1 MTTQVF
7 VGASSTA
14 DPEKA
19 AAESVA
25 AALRGSARSER
36 VALPPGSASPSGS
49 ARPAFALVLSTDQY
63 DADAL
68 AAAVTRELPGVPW
81 AGCCTAGVFAGS
93 RLLRQGLVVG
103 LVASDAVRVGV
114 GVAHPV
120 SKDGRRA
127 GVLAASRALEGFPSS
142 PAPGWSRALI
152 VLPDALTG
160 NAADVVRGAV
170 EVGGT
175 GVVWAG
181 GGAGDNLRFVRTA
194 QFAGGRAYSDS
205 VVVVALDSPA
215 RMATGIRHGFR
226 PYGPPTMVTR
236 AEGTVVAELE
246 YEGAFSVYQRTARA
260 RGDQVNLDGFAT
272 FAMTHP
278 LGIPQAD
285 GEHVIRDPLR
295 VVTPGGLYCVGEVP
309 DGCLIRV
316 MEGDPIGLVG
326 AAREAATT
334 ARDAVAGPIAGA
346 FVFDCISRCMMLGDT
361 VRDELTTF
369 ENELGQSVPV
379 MGCLTFGEV
388 GALGRGVPQFH
399 NKTAVVLALGA

>member
-1 MTTQVF
+1 MATQIF
-7 VGASSTA
+7 VGASSA
-14 DPEKA
+14 PDPKKA
-19 AAESVA
+19 ASESVA
-25 AALRGSARSER
+25 AALRESARSER
-36 VALPPGSASPSGS
+36 A

-68 AAAVTRELPGVPW
+68 AAAVTSELPGVPW

-93 RLLRQGLVVG
+93 RLLPQGLVVG
-103 LVASDAVRVGV
+103 LVVSEAVRVGV
-114 GVAHPV
+114 GVAQAV
-120 SKDGRRA
+120 SQGGRRA
-127 GVLAASRALEGFPSS
+127 GVLATSRALEGFP
-142 PAPGWSRALI
+142 PAIPPGWSRALL

-236 AEGTVVAELE
+236 AEGTTVVELE
-246 YEGAFSVYQRTARA
+246 YEGAFSVYQRTARV
-260 RGDQVNLDGFAT
+260 RGEQVNLDGFAA

-295 VVTPGGLYCVGEVP
+295 VVAPGGLYCVGEVP

-316 MEGDPIGLVG
+316 MEGDPGGLVA
-326 AAREAATT
+326 AAREAAIT
-334 ARDAVAGPIAGA
+334 AREAVAGPIAGA

-369 ENELGQSVPV
+369 ESELGERVPV

-399 NKTAVVLALGA
+399 NKTAVVFALGA

>member
-1 MTTQVF
+1 MTTRIL
-7 VGASSTA
+7 VGASSLPDA
-14 DPEKA
+14 QKA
-19 AAESVA
+19 AQEAVTTA
-25 AALRGSARSER
+25 MRSSE
-36 VALPPGSASPSGS
+36 
-49 ARPAFALVLSTDQY
+49 RPAFALVLSTDQY

-68 AAAVTRELPGVPW
+68 AKALTRELAGVQW

-103 LVASDAVRVGV
+103 VVDSPSVRVGV
-114 GVAHPV
+114 GVAQPV
-120 SKDGRRA
+120 SRDARRA
-127 GVLAASRALEGFPSS
+127 GVLAAARALEAFPPSVPS
-142 PAPGWSRALI
+142 GWSRALL
-152 VLPDALTG
+152 VFPDALTG

-194 QFAGGRAYSDS
+194 QFSGGCAYSDS
-205 VVVVALDSPA
+205 AVVVAIDSPA

-236 AEGTVVAELE
+236 AEGMIVAELE
-246 YEGAFSVYQRTARA
+246 YEAAFSVYQRTAQT
-260 RGDQVNLDGFAT
+260 RGHRVSLDGFAS
-272 FAMTHP
+272 FAMSHP

-295 VVTPGGLYCVGEVP
+295 VERAGGLYCVGEVP
-309 DGCLIRV
+309 DGCLIRM
-316 MEGDPIGLVG
+316 MEGDHEGLIG

-334 ARDAVAGPIAGA
+334 AKMAVGGPLAGA
-346 FVFDCISRCMMLGDT
+346 FVFDCISRCLLLGDT
-361 VRDELTTF
+361 VGDELSTF
-369 ENELGQSVPV
+369 ESELGGRVPV

-399 NKTAVVLALGA
+399 NKTAVVLAMGA

>member
-1 MTTQVF
+1 MATQVF

-14 DPEKA
+14 DPKKA
-19 AAESVA
+19 ASEAVA
-25 AALRGSARSER
+25 AALRESARSEHGDY
-36 VALPPGSASPSGS
+36 AGYG

-68 AAAVTRELPGVPW
+68 AAATTSELPGVPW

-103 LVASDAVRVGV
+103 LVVSETVRVGV
-114 GVAHPV
+114 GVAQPV
-120 SKDGRRA
+120 SQDGRRA
-127 GVLAASRALEGFPSS
+127 GVLAASRALEGFPPSV
-142 PAPGWSRALI
+142 PAGWSRALI

-205 VVVVALDSPA
+205 VVVVAIDSPA

-236 AEGTVVAELE
+236 AEGTVLAELE
-246 YEGAFSVYQRTARA
+246 YEGAFSVYQRTARS
-260 RGDQVNLDGFAT
+260 RGHQVNLDGFAS

-295 VVTPGGLYCVGEVP
+295 VVSPGGLYCVGEVP

-326 AAREAATT
+326 AAREAAIT
-334 ARDAVAGPIAGA
+334 ARDAVSGPIAGA

-361 VRDELTTF
+361 VRDELATF
-369 ENELGQSVPV
+369 ESELGQSVPV

-388 GALGRGVPQFH
+388 GTLGRGVPQFH

>member
-1 MTTQVF
+1 MTTRIR
-7 VGASSTA
+7 VGASA
-14 DPEKA
+14 LPEAQKA
-19 AAESVA
+19 AQEAVT
-25 AALRGSARSER
+25 AALRGVE
-36 VALPPGSASPSGS
+36 
-49 ARPAFALVLSTDQY
+49 RPAFALVLSTDQY

-68 AAAVTRELPGVPW
+68 AKAVTRELTGVPW

-103 LVASDAVRVGV
+103 VVDSPSVRVGV
-114 GVAHPV
+114 GVAQPV
-120 SKDGRRA
+120 SRDARRA
-127 GVLAASRALEGFPSS
+127 GVLATSLALEGFPPSV
-142 PAPGWSRALI
+142 PAGWGRAML
-152 VLPDALTG
+152 VFPDALTG
-160 NAADVVRGAV
+160 NAAEVVRGAV

-194 QFAGGRAYSDS
+194 QFSGGRAYSDS
-205 VVVVALDSPA
+205 AVVVAIDSPA

-236 AEGTVVAELE
+236 AEGTTVAELE
-246 YEGAFSVYQRTARA
+246 YEGAFSVYQRTAQA
-260 RGDQVNLDGFAT
+260 RGHRVNLDGFAG
-272 FAMTHP
+272 FAMSHP

-295 VVTPGGLYCVGEVP
+295 VDHAGGLYCVGEVP
-309 DGCLIRV
+309 DGCLIRM
-316 MEGDPIGLVG
+316 MEGDHEALIG
-326 AAREAATT
+326 AAREAAST
-334 ARDAVAGPIAGA
+334 AKSAVGGPIAGA
-346 FVFDCISRCMMLGDT
+346 FVFDCISRFLLLGDA
-361 VRDELTTF
+361 VGDELSTF
-369 ENELGQSVPV
+369 ESELGDSVPV

>member
-1 MTTQVF
+1 MTTRIS
-7 VGASSTA
+7 VGAS
-14 DPEKA
+14 
-19 AAESVA
+19 
-25 AALRGSARSER
+25 
-36 VALPPGSASPSGS
+36 ALPDATRAAQEAVEGTLGEAER
-49 ARPAFALVLSTDQY
+49 AAFALVLSTDQY
-63 DADAL
+63 DDDAL
-68 AAAVTRELPGVPW
+68 AAAMTRELGGIPW

-103 LVASDAVRVGV
+103 IVSSQAVRTGV
-114 GVAHPV
+114 GVATPV
-120 SKDGRRA
+120 SRDGRRA
-127 GVLAASRALEGFPSS
+127 GVLAASRALSGFPPSA
-142 PAPGWSRALI
+142 PPGWSRALL
-152 VLPDALTG
+152 VFPDALTG
-160 NAADVVRGAV
+160 NAAEVVRGAV

-181 GGAGDNLRFVRTA
+181 GGAGDNLRFMRTA

-205 VVVVALDSPA
+205 VVVVAIDSPS

-236 AEGTVVAELE
+236 SAGSIVTELE
-246 YEGAFSVYQRTARA
+246 YEDAFAVYQRTAQA
-260 RGDQVNLDGFAT
+260 RGDQVNLEGFGS
-272 FAMTHP
+272 FAMSHP

-295 VVTPGGLYCVGEVP
+295 VDPSGGLCCVGEVP

-316 MEGDPIGLVG
+316 MEGDHDGLVG
-326 AAREAATT
+326 AAREAVTT
-334 ARDAVAGPIAGA
+334 AKAAVGGAVAGA
-346 FVFDCISRCMMLGDT
+346 FVFDCISRCLLLGDA

-369 ENELGQSVPV
+369 ASELGAGAPV

-388 GALGRGVPQFH
+388 GALGRGMPQFH

>member
-1 MTTQVF
+1 MQVLI
-7 VGASSTA
+7 GASSTPDA
-14 DPEKA
+14 KNA
-19 AAESVA
+19 AAEAVF
-25 AALRGSARSER
+25 AALHEAGSA
-36 VALPPGSASPSGS
+36 

-68 AAAVTRELPGVPW
+68 AAALTRELAGVPW

-103 LVASDAVRVGV
+103 LICSHDVRVGV
-114 GVAHPV
+114 GVAQPV
-120 SKDGRRA
+120 SQDGRRA
-127 GVLAASRALEGFPSS
+127 GVLAASRALEGFSPSV
-142 PAPGWSRALI
+142 PAGWSRALI

-181 GGAGDNLRFVRTA
+181 GGAGDNLRFMRTA
-194 QFAGGRAYSDS
+194 QFADGRAYADS
-205 VVVVALDSPA
+205 VVVVALDSPS

-236 AEGTVVAELE
+236 AEGSVVTELE

-260 RGDQVNLDGFAT
+260 RGHQVNLDGFAS

-295 VVTPGGLYCVGEVP
+295 VVSPGGLYCVGEVP

-316 MEGDPIGLVG
+316 MEGDPIGLVS

-334 ARDAVAGPIAGA
+334 AREAVAGPIAGA

-369 ENELGQSVPV
+369 ENELGKSVPV